1 MEVIEIA
8 GREFAV
14 LEHVEVQNSV
24 TVPLLDIRM
33 MDDLRERE
41 LAAQSAARWKEVG
54 I

>member
-14 LEHVEVQNSV
+14 LEHVELQNSV
-24 TVPLLDIRM
+24 TVPLLDIHM

-41 LAAQSAARWKEVG
+41 LAVQSAARWKEVG

>member
-14 LEHVEVQNSV
+14 LEHVELQNSV
-24 TVPLLDIRM
+24 TVPLLDIHM
-33 MDDLRERE
+33 MDDQRERK
-41 LAAQSAARWKEVG
+41 LAAHSTARWKEVG